1 MEMTS
6 DKRLHTDGLLV
17 TLVTLLINMHLSVCD
32 KFTSNID
39 TFSLNLTGQYVVQL
53 RISKWTD
60 CLYPFSIVVCGMWLN
75 IMRRSL

>member
-53 RISKWTD
+53 RISK
-60 CLYPFSIVVCGMWLN
+60 
-75 IMRRSL
+75 